1 MVSSHRAPC
10 ASGPRA
16 VPQPPSPPAD
26 LSPAPSINA
35 LDPARSVTPSGCP
48 PLAVLL
54 PLRSQP
60 SRRLNQPPSQPDAP
74 SASRLPTSHPPTSR
88 PSARC
93 PPNQPPSRPAALA
106 IQSPS
111 HPPVHQCADPTA
123 TGHPARPP
131 NQPTCRPAA
140 SPFSHCLP
148 PGPPSIAHP
157 ARAFIVNQPSTQ
169 QAVLSEPSC
178 NHRCQP
184 ASSGQ
189 PSFPPFAVPSQFPL
203 MRLIEPPLSHP
214 GPCAQ
219 PAALPTRCPSPP
231 DAPLNQIPSVRC
243 PQPAALSIRP
253 PSPPVPINRPIQPAE
268 PVHSATHPQP
278 FQPSLS
284 STTRSDSLSHPIT
297 RPPTN
302 GPFPS
307 GPSPT
312 SRSSRRSAVSTF
324 ALPTSGPSTSGPPGG
339 CPSIQ
344 LALSQLTPT
353 PLPQQCHSVESHLA
367 APPSTVPP
375 IPVQS
380 VPLLFGFLVMAGF
393 VHRVGSR

>member
-1 MVSSHRAPC
+1 MPSQPATPQSAASSASRPLSQMPSQPAALSAGRPRHPVSISPTRPPMRRSNRHR
-10 ASGPRA
+10 
-16 VPQPPSPPAD
+16 PPGSATQPAD
-26 LSPAPSINA
+26 L
-35 LDPARSVTPSGCP
+35 
-48 PLAVLL
+48 
-54 PLRSQP
+54 
-60 SRRLNQPPSQPDAP
+60 
-74 SASRLPTSHPPTSR
+74 PTCR
-88 PSARC
+88 
-93 PPNQPPSRPAALA
+93 LA
-106 IQSPS
+106 IQSLPS
-111 HPPVHQCADPTA
+111 PGASINRPSSPRIHRQPAVYTTSRPQRAVLQPPLPASLFRPAVLSTIRCAQPVSVNALDRAA
-123 TGHPARPP
+123 TQSPRPMRTTSRPP
-131 NQPTCRPAA
+131 NQ
-140 SPFSHCLP
+140 
-148 PGPPSIAHP
+148 
-157 ARAFIVNQPSTQ
+157 
-169 QAVLSEPSC
+169 
-178 NHRCQP
+178 
-184 ASSGQ
+184 
-189 PSFPPFAVPSQFPL
+189 
-203 MRLIEPPLSHP
+203 M
-214 GPCAQ
+214 
-219 PAALPTRCPSPP
+219 PSPP